1 MSIGLSRRSARI
13 EQAEIRSMSIECE
26 KMGGINLAQGV
37 CDTPVP
43 LAVREEAHRGIE
55 EGVNSYT
62 RFDGLAQLR
71 EAIAEKLSAFNVIQ
85 ANPETDIIVSAG
97 STGAF
102 YCACLALLDPGDE
115 VILFE
120 PFYGYHVNTILAVEA
135 QPRYVRMHPPQ
146 WSFSPK
152 ELEAAVTRRTKAI
165 LINTPANPSGK
176 VFTRSELE
184 TLAEFATRHDLFVF
198 TDEIY
203 EHFVYDG
210 RAHVSPASIE
220 GLSERTI
227 TISGFSKT
235 LSITGWR
242 IGYSASAPQWAQR
255 IGYMNDLIY
264 VCAPAPLQYGV
275 ALGLPR
281 LDAAFYRG
289 LTDEYSQKRQQLC
302 TALEQAGLNPYIPQG
317 AYYVLADVSSLPG
330 SSSMEKAMFLLK
342 QSGVASVPGEAFF
355 QSAEGQN
362 IVRFC
367 FAKPDDA
374 LDEACRR
381 LEAMS
386 HQSQAAESV
395 AAG

>member
-26 KMGGINLAQGV
+26 KIGGINLAQGV

-43 LAVREEAHRGIE
+43 LAVREKAYRGIE
-55 EGVNSYT
+55 DGVNSYT

-71 EAIAEKLSAFNVIQ
+71 EAIAEKLSTFNAIE

-120 PFYGYHVNTILAVEA
+120 PYYGYHVNTILAVEA
-135 QPRYVRMHPPQ
+135 LPQYVRLHPPE
-146 WSFSPK
+146 WSFFSAD
-152 ELEAAVTRRTKAI
+152 LEAAVTPKTKAI

-176 VFTRSELE
+176 VFTRAELE

-203 EHFVYDG
+203 EHFIYEG
-210 RAHVSPASIE
+210 RAHISPASIE
-220 GLSERTI
+220 GLAERTI

-242 IGYSASAPQWAQR
+242 IGYAASARQWAQR
-255 IGYMNDLIY
+255 IGYMNDLVY

-289 LTDEYSQKRQQLC
+289 LTEEYSRKRQQLC
-302 TALEQAGLNPYIPQG
+302 SALREAGLNPYIPQG
-317 AYYVLADVSSLPG
+317 AYYVLADVSSVPG
-330 SSSMEKAMFLLK
+330 SSSKEKAMFLLRNT
-342 QSGVASVPGEAFF
+342 GVASVPGGAFF
-355 QSAEGQN
+355 QSVEGKN

-367 FAKPDDA
+367 FAKPDHA

-381 LEAMS
+381 LGAMS

>member
-1 MSIGLSRRSARI
+1 MSIGLSQRSAHI

-26 KMGGINLAQGV
+26 RIGGINLAQGV

-43 LAVREEAHRGIE
+43 LAVREEAYRGIE
-55 EGVNSYT
+55 DGVNSYT
-62 RFDGLAQLR
+62 RFDGLPQLR
-71 EAIAEKLSAFNVIQ
+71 EAIAEKLSRFNGIQ

-120 PFYGYHVNTILAVEA
+120 PYYGYHVNTLLAVEA
-135 QPRYVRMHPPQ
+135 QPRYVRLHPPE
-146 WSFSPK
+146 WSLSRGDM
-152 ELEAAVTRRTKAI
+152 EAAVTPQTKAI

-184 TLAEFATRHDLFVF
+184 MLAEFATRHDLFVF

-210 RAHVSPASIE
+210 HSHISPASIE
-220 GLSERTI
+220 GLADRTI

-242 IGYSASAPQWAQR
+242 IGYSVSARQWAQR
-255 IGYMNDLIY
+255 IGYMNDLVY

-281 LDAAFYRG
+281 LNSAFYQG
-289 LTDEYSQKRQQLC
+289 LTEEYSRKRQKLC
-302 TALEQAGLNPYIPQG
+302 GALNQAGLNPYIPQG

-330 SSSMEKAMFLLK
+330 SSSKQKAMFLLNE
-342 QSGVASVPGEAFF
+342 SGVASVPGEAFF
-355 QSAEGQN
+355 QSAEGKN

-367 FAKPDDA
+367 FAKPDDV

-381 LEAMS
+381 LQAMS
-386 HQSQAAESV
+386 HKLQAAESL

>member
-1 MSIGLSRRSARI
+1 MSIGLSRRSACI

-26 KMGGINLAQGV
+26 RIGGINLAQGV

-43 LAVREEAHRGIE
+43 LAVREEAYHGIE

-71 EAIAEKLSAFNVIQ
+71 EAIAEKLSSFNGIQ

-102 YCACLALLDPGDE
+102 YCTCLALLDPGDE

-120 PFYGYHVNTILAVEA
+120 PYYGYHVNTVLAVEA
-135 QPRYVRMHPPQ
+135 QPRYVRLHPPQ
-146 WSFSPK
+146 WSFSAE

-165 LINTPANPSGK
+165 LVNTPANPSGK
-176 VFTRSELE
+176 IFTRSELE
-184 TLAEFATRHDLFVF
+184 TLRDFVIRHDLFVF

-210 RAHVSPASIE
+210 RSHISPASIE
-220 GLSERTI
+220 GLADRTI

-242 IGYSASAPQWAQR
+242 IGYSVSASRWAQR
-255 IGYMNDLIY
+255 IGYMNDLVY
-264 VCAPAPLQYGV
+264 VCAPAPLQYAV

-281 LDAAFYRG
+281 LDPAFYRG
-289 LTDEYSQKRQQLC
+289 LTDEYSRKRQQLC
-302 TALEQAGLNPYIPQG
+302 NALNGAGLNPYIPQG
-317 AYYVLADVSSLPG
+317 AYYVLADASPLPG
-330 SSSMEKAMFLLK
+330 SSSKEKAMFLLR

-355 QSAEGQN
+355 QSVEGKN

-367 FAKPDDA
+367 FAKPEDV
-374 LDEACRR
+374 LDEACGR
-381 LEAMS
+381 LQAMS
-386 HQSQAAESV
+386 HKLQAAESM

>member
-1 MSIGLSRRSARI
+1 MSLGLSRRSARI

-43 LAVREEAHRGIE
+43 LAVREEAYRGIE

-71 EAIAEKLSAFNVIQ
+71 QAIAEKLSTFNAIQ
-85 ANPETDIIVSAG
+85 ADPETDIIVSAG

-135 QPRYVRMHPPQ
+135 QPRYVRLHPPH
-146 WSFSPK
+146 WSFLPE
-152 ELEAAVTRRTKAI
+152 ELEEAVTPRTKAI
-165 LINTPANPSGK
+165 LVNTPANPSGK
-176 VFTRSELE
+176 VFTRAELE
-184 TLAEFATRHDLFVF
+184 TLAEFADRHDLFVL

-210 RAHVSPASIE
+210 RSHISPASIE
-220 GLSERTI
+220 GLADRTI

-242 IGYSASAPQWAQR
+242 IGYSVSARQWAQR
-255 IGYMNDLIY
+255 IGYMNDLVY

-281 LDAAFYRG
+281 LDATFYRG
-289 LTDEYSQKRQQLC
+289 LVEEYSRKRQQLC
-302 TALEQAGLNPYIPQG
+302 TALKYAGLNPYTPQG

-330 SSSMEKAMFLLK
+330 SSSKEKAMFLLR
-342 QSGVASVPGEAFF
+342 QTGVASVPGEAFF
-355 QSAEGQN
+355 QSVEGKN

-395 AAG
+395 AAV